1 MLRHLGA
8 TVRGFSLTS
17 TGEQHAHFNA
27 LVQNAEPS
35 ELGDI
40 RVLQRFHAAIRD
52 SEPDFIFH
60 LAAQPLVR
68 ESLEN
73 PLVTWDTNLIG
84 TLNLLDYLR
93 MESSD
98 VKAIFVTSDKVYEN
112 MEWHWPYREN
122 DRLGGKDPYSASK
135 ASAEIAI
142 SSYVRSFFPESH
154 STRIAIGRAGNVIGG
169 GDWST
174 NRLVPDLIR
183 NWSVGKL
190 PQLRNPKATRPW
202 QHVLEPLAGYLQLG
216 ANISNIKQGSAFNF
230 GPNSMHSA
238 TVLDVA
244 RDSAAIWGKDASL
257 AIAESELDTQEAGLL
272 ALSSD
277 LAKHSLGWEPRLT
290 LNQTLEWTIGWYK
303 VWHERGLAASA
314 RLTRQQISEYLGG

>member
-1 MLRHLGA
+1 METCRPNIQDQLERTYRGKTVLLTGHTGFKGSWLGEMLRQLGA
-8 TVRGFSLTS
+8 TVHGFSLSS

-27 LVQNAEPS
+27 LVRSAEPS
-35 ELGDI
+35 EIGDVRDLG
-40 RVLQRFHAAIRD
+40 RFHGSIRE
-52 SEPDFIFH
+52 SKPDFIFH

-73 PLVTWDTNLIG
+73 PLVTWDTNLVG
-84 TLNLLDYLR
+84 TLNLLEYLR
-93 MESSD
+93 TESSD

-112 MEWHWPYREN
+112 MEWHWPYRES

-154 STRIAIGRAGNVIGG
+154 STRIAVGRAGNVIGG

-183 NWSVGKL
+183 NWSAGKQ
-190 PQLRNPKATRPW
+190 PRLRNPGATRPW
-202 QHVLEPLAGYLQLG
+202 QHVLEPLTGYLKLG
-216 ANISNIKQGSAFNF
+216 ASISSLKQGSAYNF

-238 TVLDVA
+238 TVFDVA
-244 RDSAAIWGKDASL
+244 RDSAAIWGRM
-257 AIAESELDTQEAGLL
+257 
-272 ALSSD
+272 
-277 LAKHSLGWEPRLT
+277 PP
-290 LNQTLEWTIGWYK
+290 
-303 VWHERGLAASA
+303 
-314 RLTRQQISEYLGG
+314 